1 MSSITDVKE
10 EHDEN
15 EDGDERDESDEEVEG
30 NEEMEGAESDADI
43 SLQSV
48 RRRITTSVV
57 SSPPSTVINS
67 YISPTTVESV
77 ESSQAEPI
85 EDYNLSDF
93 HQLVELIEK
102 LFPNIDDNF
111 VLTLRRD
118 GNILDFECDGETK
131 SITLI

>member
-10 EHDEN
+10 DEHDKE
-15 EDGDERDESDEEVEG
+15 EDGDESDDSDEEEVE
-30 NEEMEGAESDADI
+30 EVESEAEADI

-48 RRRITTSVV
+48 QKRIATTVV
-57 SSPPSTVINS
+57 SSPPSTVVNS
-67 YISPTTVESV
+67 YISPNVESV
-77 ESSQAEPI
+77 ESSQAEPV
-85 EDYNLSDF
+85 EDYNLTYF
-93 HQLVELIEK
+93 HHLVELIEK

-111 VLTLRRD
+111 ILTLRRD

>member
-10 EHDEN
+10 DEHDKE
-15 EDGDERDESDEEVEG
+15 EEGDESEDSDEE
-30 NEEMEGAESDADI
+30 AESEAEADI

-48 RRRITTSVV
+48 QKRIATTVV
-57 SSPPSTVINS
+57 SSPPSTVVNS
-67 YISPTTVESV
+67 YISPNVETV
-77 ESSQAEPI
+77 ESSQAEPV
-85 EDYNLSDF
+85 EDYNLTYF
-93 HQLVELIEK
+93 HHLVELIGK